1 MSNAVNAALAWSSLG
16 LRWMEMMSAS
26 SQVIARRTRRTP
38 TPTQLMRMSSEKAEA
53 ALASSNAMARA
64 MVGFPLQDPVAMW
77 SAWARV
83 LSSGMTPYRTRAVR
97 NARRRRTR

>member
-1 MSNAVNAALAWSSLG
+1 MSNPFNAALAWSSLG

-26 SQVIARRTRRTP
+26 SQVIAKRTRRKP
-38 TPTQLMRMSSEKAEA
+38 TPAQLMQMGSEKAKA
-53 ALASSNAMARA
+53 AFASGNAMGRA

-77 SAWARV
+77 GAWARV